1 MAWDLRLDEIYL
13 THSSLVSSLPGAEWE
28 PTLGFLP
35 ASAALCSITPTLR
48 NEQSTSASY
57 IPEPKYKPTLCVG
70 IFIPEVKMW
79 EAGWIV
85 SDLVESSSQPLRS

>member
-35 ASAALCSITPTLR
+35 ASAALCSITPVLR
-48 NEQSTSASY
+48 NEQSPQLHTFQSPNTSQLSVLGFSFL
-57 IPEPKYKPTLCVG
+57 K
-70 IFIPEVKMW
+70 
-79 EAGWIV
+79 
-85 SDLVESSSQPLRS
+85 